1 MKIGSI
7 HYQLFVYKSKTNL
20 RGKAP
25 LYCKLASGGKL
36 KLISTGISIN
46 PKYWDT
52 AKYTV
57 SSKDELNK
65 NLVEV
70 WKQKLNKLLFDI
82 YSNDIETD
90 LEKISAVLSGK
101 TKVIAGDGGAGFLE
115 IYNTFIVTAKKQIGE
130 QYTYRTVQ
138 KFITIY
144 NTVVE
149 FVNKTYGKKDIPICD
164 LKLKHL
170 LEYEEY
176 CLIIYKHKQITVNK
190 SVQMLKQIIRY
201 AMGHEYLDKDPWIMH
216 KAKSVIT
223 NIVYLTK
230 DQLHVL
236 ETATIISEKLAKVR
250 DCFIFSCYSGLAYA
264 EIAAINNDNIVVKN
278 NINWISMKRKKT
290 QRSFLIPMLPPALA
304 IWDKYEANLPVLSNQ
319 KYNKNLK
326 ELATLLNLNVNL
338 STHLARKTFT
348 TTVLLGNNI
357 PLKVASTLLG
367 HSNTRITEKHYAEI
381 TNDLLEQHVASLFEI
396 FK

>member
-36 KLISTGISIN
+36 KLISTSISIN
-46 PKYWDT
+46 PKYWD
-52 AKYTV
+52 ASKYTV

-101 TKVIAGDGGAGFLE
+101 TKFIAGDGGAGFLE

-216 KAKSVIT
+216 KARV
-223 NIVYLTK
+223 
-230 DQLHVL
+230 
-236 ETATIISEKLAKVR
+236 
-250 DCFIFSCYSGLAYA
+250 
-264 EIAAINNDNIVVKN
+264 
-278 NINWISMKRKKT
+278 
-290 QRSFLIPMLPPALA
+290 
-304 IWDKYEANLPVLSNQ
+304 
-319 KYNKNLK
+319 
-326 ELATLLNLNVNL
+326 
-338 STHLARKTFT
+338 
-348 TTVLLGNNI
+348 
-357 PLKVASTLLG
+357 
-367 HSNTRITEKHYAEI
+367 
-381 TNDLLEQHVASLFEI
+381 
-396 FK
+396 